1 MMYMDWVANV
11 LFLVLGFVLGQ
22 VVQWKQKKVGRA
34 SVAVPTVHLNS
45 KRLDMLLSLGVA
57 IAIVG
62 TLATAVYQQEQDKQ
76 CMEELWEAIEARS
89 YASDAARDGT
99 RELVE
104 GLMVHSQLPDAEREA
119 AYRELADRYTRTM
132 REATERLERTRLAE
146 QDHC

>member
-1 MMYMDWVANV
+1 MMYIDWVANA
-11 LFLVLGFVLGQ
+11 LFLVMGFVLGQ

-34 SVAVPTVHLNS
+34 SAAVPTVHMNS
-45 KRLDMLLSLGVA
+45 KRLDMLLALGVG

-62 TLATAVYQQEQDKQ
+62 TMATAVYQQEQDKQ
-76 CMEELWEAIEARS
+76 CMEELWAAMEARS
-89 YASDAARDGT
+89 AASDAARDGT

-104 GLMVHSQLPDAEREA
+104 GLMANSTLPDAERQA
-119 AYRELADRYTRTM
+119 ANKRLTDDYTRIM